1 MNLIKIVYCIH
12 SIYNPGGME
21 RVLLNKVNY
30 LVERNYD
37 VTIVTTD
44 QHRREPFY
52 PFPEGVRMTDLDINY
67 SDDNGK
73 PFFRKFIGYL
83 KKRRLHKKRLKT
95 LLEQIKPN
103 AVDCFYPGECSF
115 VPGLKDGSAKIMELH
130 QSKLFHHQ
138 YNRSGLM
145 GLADKVRAKMDEKLV
160 RKFDRFVVLTEED
173 AQMWGDI
180 PGMRVIP
187 NAANFI
193 ADKYSDCSA
202 KRVIAVGRLDYQK
215 GFDRLIMAW
224 EKVHEIIQDW
234 RLDIFGQGEWKD
246 MLQKMIDE
254 RGLQDCIKLNAPT
267 KNIGAEYANSSMLV
281 MSSNYEGFPMVM
293 IEAMACGVPVVSFDF
308 KCGPRDIIAHEK
320 NGLLVPNGDIQGLA
334 DARIRVMQDD
344 NLRKEM
350 GMNARKVVEK
360 YSEEK
365 VMKKWGELFEGLL
378 VNGERLAVRDERGA
392 VRGERLEV
400 SGEG

>member
-1 MNLIKIVYCIH
+1 MINGERKQIYTYQMKIVNCIH

-21 RVLLNKVNY
+21 RVLLNKVKY

-44 QHRREPFY
+44 QHGLEPFY
-52 PFPEGVRMTDLDINY
+52 PFPEGVRMIDLDINY

-103 AVDCFYPGECSF
+103 VVDCFYPGECSF

-145 GLADKVRAKMDEKLV
+145 GLADKVRAKMDDKLV

-293 IEAMACGVPVVSFDF
+293 IEAMACGLPVVSFDF
-308 KCGPRDIIAHEK
+308 KCGPRDIINHEQ

-334 DARIRVMQDD
+334 DAMIRVMQDD

-360 YSEEK
+360 YSEEE
-365 VMKKWGELFEGLL
+365 VMKKWVELFQE
-378 VNGERLAVRDERGA
+378 
-392 VRGERLEV
+392 
-400 SGEG
+400 S